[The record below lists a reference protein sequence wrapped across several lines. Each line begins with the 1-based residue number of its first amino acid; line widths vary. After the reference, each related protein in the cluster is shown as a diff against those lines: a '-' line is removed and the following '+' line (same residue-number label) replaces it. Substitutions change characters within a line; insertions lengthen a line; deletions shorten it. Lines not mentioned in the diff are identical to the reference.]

1 MTETMENQVD
11 LRQLAI
17 DRSEPAAPGAATRRH
32 LGTRYV
38 IPGVLIVGFLSLVA
52 WASWDLVFP
61 PREVTVVPVFSTTAE
76 MRQAGTPLFQA
87 AGWIEPRPT
96 PVRVAALAPGIV
108 AKLLVVEDQAVR
120 VGEPIALLV
129 EEDAQLAY
137 RRALADLALREADLA
152 AAQATLQAAEVRH
165 QQPVHLDASLSEAEA
180 SLARTETQVSN
191 LPFLIRRAEADY
203 EAMRKDYQSKLQV
216 QDIIASVELDLAK
229 AKQDSAFAALEG
241 LRDRVDS
248 LEREQAALARRR
260 DALGIQRELLAD
272 EIRLKQVAASKV
284 KVAAARVER
293 ARVSVAEAKLR
304 LDRMTIRS
312 PIDGRVFRLIAHPGA
327 RMGDSMAQMVG
338 RDGRTVVTLYRPEM
352 LQVRVDVRFE
362 DIPKVLPGQPVV
374 IENPALSSSLAG
386 TVLFIN
392 SEADIQK
399 NTLQVKVAITDPPP
413 VFKPEMLVDVTFL
426 APEHDADAA
435 AATRQTEE
443 VKLYILPHLIH
454 QDAQGA
460 YVWVADQSRNVAR
473 KTRIQTG
480 ATAANGLIA
489 ITAGLNHSSRIIASG
504 TESLRDGARI
514 RISGEA
520 PGPGPPASAQE
531 GEANRSIDPSPNG
544 GGF

>member
-1 MTETMENQVD
+1 MDNQVD

-17 DRSEPAAPGAATRRH
+17 DRSEPASPCAATRRH
-32 LGTRYV
+32 LWTRYV
-38 IPGVLIVGFLSLVA
+38 IPGILIVGFLALVA

-96 PVRVAALAPGIV
+96 PVRVAALAPGVV
-108 AKLLVVEDQAVR
+108 AKLLVVEDQVVQA
-120 VGEPIALLV
+120 GEPIALLV
-129 EEDAQLAY
+129 EEDARLAY
-137 RRALADLALREADLA
+137 RRALADLALREADLT
-152 AAQATLQAAEVRH
+152 ATEATRLAAEVRH

-191 LPFLIRRAEADY
+191 LPFLIRRAEAEY
-203 EAMRKDYQSKLQV
+203 EATRKDYQSKLKV
-216 QDIIASVELDLAK
+216 KNIIASVEVDLAK
-229 AKQDSAFAALEG
+229 AKRDSAFAALEG
-241 LRDRVDS
+241 LRDRADS
-248 LEREQAALARRR
+248 LQREQEALSQRR
-260 DALGIQRELLAD
+260 DALGTQRELLTD
-272 EIRLKQVAASKV
+272 EIREKQVAVSKV

-293 ARVSVAEAKLR
+293 ARVTVAEAKLR
-304 LDRMTIRS
+304 LDRMTVRS

-327 RMGDSMAQMVG
+327 RMGDSMAQLVG
-338 RDGRTVVTLYRPEM
+338 QDGRTVVTLYRPEM

-362 DIPKVLPGQPVV
+362 DIPKVLPDQPVV
-374 IENPALSSSLAG
+374 IENPALASSLAG

-426 APEHDADAA
+426 APNRDASHAA
-435 AATRQTEE
+435 GQSEE
-443 VKLYILPHLIH
+443 VKLYILPQLIH
-454 QDAQGA
+454 QDAQGP

-473 KTRIQTG
+473 KTRVQTG
-480 ATAANGLIA
+480 PPGVGGLIA

-504 TESLRDGARI
+504 SQSLRDGERI
-514 RISGEA
+514 EISGEA
-520 PGPGPPASAQE
+520 ASS
-531 GEANRSIDPSPNG
+531 GLPSAAG
-544 GGF
+544 V